1 MCGAPYTGYGQAMF
15 IGGGVVLVVLIIV
28 VVILL
33 LR

>member
-1 MCGAPYTGYGQAMF
+1 MCGAQYTGYGQGMF